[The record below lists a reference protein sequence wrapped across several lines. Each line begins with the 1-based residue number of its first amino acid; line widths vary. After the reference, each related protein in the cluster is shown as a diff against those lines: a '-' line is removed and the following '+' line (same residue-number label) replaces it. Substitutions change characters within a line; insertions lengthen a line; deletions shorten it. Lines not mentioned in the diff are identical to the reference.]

1 MTKEDETSSGNQ
13 EEVPN
18 FKEDIPQKT
27 PSKIIAKRH
36 PDTLVIGDKDAE
48 EEVYME
54 QLEGFESSE
63 YTDHVYR
70 LKKALYGLKQAPRV
84 WYSRL
89 DSHLISKGFTKGNV
103 DSTLYTKVVSNDL
116 LAIEIYVDDIIFGST
131 NDELSQ
137 SFSTIMKSKF
147 EMSMLGPLSFFL
159 GIQVSQLEHGL
170 FISQTKYA
178 KEMLKRFQMDQCTHV
193 GTPMETGCKL
203 VKVDDSPLVDQSK
216 YRSMVGSL
224 LYLTA
229 SRLDLMQAVCLVSHY
244 QSAPRQSHLNVVT
257 RIFKYIQGT
266 LDFGLWY
273 PKHGDFTLIGYTDAD
288 WGGCIDDQHSTSGA
302 AFFLGDR
309 LVSWHSKKQDCVTLS
324 TAESE
329 YIATTACYTQMLWM
343 SYQLADLGVFLRDQV
358 TANEIILVHVSSQ
371 AQVADIFTKALP
383 KDTFMRLRDRLGVY
397 SQSFIST

>member
-1 MTKEDETSSGNQ
+1 
-13 EEVPN
+13 
-18 FKEDIPQKT
+18 
-27 PSKIIAKRH
+27 
-36 PDTLVIGDKDAE
+36 
-48 EEVYME
+48 
-54 QLEGFESSE
+54 
-63 YTDHVYR
+63 
-70 LKKALYGLKQAPRV
+70 
-84 WYSRL
+84 
-89 DSHLISKGFTKGNV
+89 
-103 DSTLYTKVVSNDL
+103 
-116 LAIEIYVDDIIFGST
+116 
-131 NDELSQ
+131 
-137 SFSTIMKSKF
+137 
-147 EMSMLGPLSFFL
+147 
-159 GIQVSQLEHGL
+159 
-170 FISQTKYA
+170 
-178 KEMLKRFQMDQCTHV
+178 MDQCTHV

-229 SRLDLMQAVCLVSHY
+229 SRPDLMQAVCLVSRY
-244 QSAPRQSHLNVVT
+244 QSAPRQSHLNAVT
-257 RIFKYIQGT
+257 KIFKYIQGT

-288 WGGCIDDQHSTSGA
+288 WGGCIDDQRSTSGA

-329 YIATTACYTQMLWM
+329 YIAATACCTQMLWM

-383 KDTFMRLRDRLGVY
+383 KDTFMRLHDRLGVY

>member
-1 MTKEDETSSGNQ
+1 
-13 EEVPN
+13 
-18 FKEDIPQKT
+18 
-27 PSKIIAKRH
+27 
-36 PDTLVIGDKDAE
+36 
-48 EEVYME
+48 ME
-54 QLEGFESSE
+54 QPEGFESSD

-70 LKKALYGLKQAPRV
+70 LKKALYGLKQAPRA

-89 DSHLISKGFTKGNV
+89 NSHLISKGFTKGNV

-137 SFSTIMKSKF
+137 SFSTIMESEF

-178 KEMLKRFQMDQCTHV
+178 KEMLKRFQMDHCTHV

-229 SRLDLMQAVCLVSHY
+229 SRPDLMQAVCLVSCY
-244 QSAPRQSHLNVVT
+244 QSTPRQSHLNAVT

-288 WGGCIDDQHSTSGA
+288 WGGCIDDKRSTSGA
-302 AFFLGDR
+302 AFFLGDQ

-324 TAESE
+324 IAESE
-329 YIATTACYTQMLWM
+329 YIAATACYLHIYNYTQVFWF
-343 SYQLADLGVFLRDQV
+343 SYAFHADHADLFQISDLHSQLYTGVLFDFQFFWQYSLHLYVNLFQ
-358 TANEIILVHVSSQ
+358 HVRSASGS
-371 AQVADIFTKALP
+371 LNNL
-383 KDTFMRLRDRLGVY
+383 M
-397 SQSFIST
+397 ST

>member
-1 MTKEDETSSGNQ
+1 
-13 EEVPN
+13 
-18 FKEDIPQKT
+18 
-27 PSKIIAKRH
+27 
-36 PDTLVIGDKDAE
+36 
-48 EEVYME
+48 ME
-54 QLEGFESSE
+54 QPEGFESSD

-70 LKKALYGLKQAPRV
+70 LKKALYGLKQAPRA

-116 LAIEIYVDDIIFGST
+116 LASEIYVDDIIFGST

-137 SFSTIMKSKF
+137 SFSTIMESEF

-229 SRLDLMQAVCLVSHY
+229 SRPDLMQAVCLVSRY
-244 QSAPRQSHLNVVT
+244 QSAPRQSHLNAIT

-288 WGGCIDDQHSTSGA
+288 WGGYIDDQHSTSGA

-324 TAESE
+324 TTESE
-329 YIATTACYTQMLWM
+329 YIAAIACCTQMLWM
-343 SYQLADLGVFLRDQV
+343 YYQLADLGVFLRDQV

-383 KDTFMRLRDRLGVY
+383 KDTFMRYYTQVFWFSNAFHVDLFQIYTVTIIHRCFGSFDFQFFRQY
-397 SQSFIST
+397 SLHLYVKLLQHVRSASGSLNNLMSI